1 MTCAFLAIIIS
12 YNPSEFLKHLS
23 NMHQTLN
30 ITELQ
35 KYFRDILG
43 TCSLEYQ
50 CYQMAKTFPPS
61 NFFFQPYPFCT
72 DQQSFKLK

>member
-1 MTCAFLAIIIS
+1 MSCAFLAIIIS
-12 YNPSEFLKHLS
+12 YNPSEFLKHLA

-30 ITELQ
+30 IIELQ

-50 CYQMAKTFPPS
+50 CYQMAKTFPPVI
-61 NFFFQPYPFCT
+61 
-72 DQQSFKLK
+72 SFSSPTLFTLIGRALI